1 MLFNNAS
8 ERNGRMNTSTNYK
21 QGITPA
27 IALLLVFC
35 GMKTTLYLGR
45 IVDVI
50 SGRDATPFNFSATLI
65 STQECSLNV
74 FAENFYEILERLKHP
89 SFFKSRCQE
98 KVPQVCEMAE
108 NMIHFLIKNRAALQ
122 LTR

>member
-1 MLFNNAS
+1 MLFNNAT

-27 IALLLVFC
+27 IALLLVFYYFI
-35 GMKTTLYLGR
+35 TLK
-45 IVDVI
+45 
-50 SGRDATPFNFSATLI
+50 ATPFNFSATLI